1 MNLARRWIDPVM
13 KIPWQVVAEHTKTI
27 TGDHGLN
34 RDGDA
39 IVIWLLPA
47 RQTAFRRADI
57 KLQRTRPG
65 QNGQLHWRSPHRY
78 HQEGACLSAVND
90 IRGDTMATQ
99 PTLKGAWKITFL
111 LFLLMVVN
119 FADKIVVGLAG
130 VPIMTDLNLEPEQ
143 FGLLGSSFFFLFS
156 ISAIVVGFI
165 VNRIATRWVL
175 LVLATIWALAQFPM
189 VGTVSFTTLLIC
201 RVILGAGEG
210 PAAAVAIHSVYKW
223 FPDEKRALPT
233 AILSQGSAFGVI
245 LAVPSLNWLIVN
257 YSWHY
262 AFGALGV
269 VGLMWVVAW
278 SILGKEGPLVHTA
291 AMAAAEPRI
300 PYFRILTSRTFIGC
314 CAATFG
320 AYWALSLGLTW
331 FTPFI
336 VKGLGFSQQNA
347 GWISILPWI
356 SGAIVVLL
364 TGWVSQVLMARGVST
379 RSARGV
385 LGAVPLI
392 VGGLIIAV
400 LPHVE
405 GVGLQIA
412 LLVVG
417 SGLCGSIYVVCPP
430 MLGEF
435 TPVSQRG
442 AVIAIYGA
450 IYTLAGIIAPT
461 VMGSV
466 IQRAAVLLDGYMT
479 GFTINAV
486 ILVTSGLLGLLLL
499 QPNTERARLMGEEAT
514 QPKFA

>member
-1 MNLARRWIDPVM
+1 MI
-13 KIPWQVVAEHTKTI
+13 
-27 TGDHGLN
+27 
-34 RDGDA
+34 
-39 IVIWLLPA
+39 
-47 RQTAFRRADI
+47 
-57 KLQRTRPG
+57 
-65 QNGQLHWRSPHRY
+65 
-78 HQEGACLSAVND
+78 
-90 IRGDTMATQ
+90 TQ
-99 PTLKGAWKITFL
+99 PTPKGAWKITFL
-111 LFLLMVVN
+111 LFLFMLVN

-130 VPIMTDLNLEPEQ
+130 VPIMTELKLEPEQ

-175 LVLATIWALAQFPM
+175 LALAAIWALAQFPM
-189 VGTVSFTTLLIC
+189 VGTVGFTTLLIC

-210 PAAAVAIHSVYKW
+210 PAGSVAVHAIYKW
-223 FPDEKRALPT
+223 FPDEKRTLPT

-245 LAVPSLNWLIVN
+245 LAVPALNWVVVN

-262 AFGALGV
+262 AFGVLGV

-278 SILGKEGPLVHTA
+278 LILGEEGPLVQTV
-291 AMAAAEPRI
+291 AMAKADPHI
-300 PYFRILTSRTFIGC
+300 PYFRLLTSRTFVGC

-336 VKGLGFSQQNA
+336 INGLGFSQQDA
-347 GWISILPWI
+347 GWISILPWVF
-356 SGAIVVLL
+356 GAVVVLL
-364 TGWVSQVLMARGVST
+364 TGWISQVLVARGVST
-379 RSARGV
+379 RGARGV
-385 LGAVPLI
+385 LGSVPLI
-392 VGGLIIAV
+392 VGGSIIAV
-400 LPHVE
+400 LPHIA
-405 GVGLQIA
+405 VGWLQIA

-417 SGLCGSIYVVCPP
+417 SGLCGSIYVVCAP

-450 IYTLAGIIAPT
+450 IYTLAGIFAPA

-466 IQRAAVLLDGYMT
+466 IQHAATIFDGYMM

-486 ILVTSGLLGLLLL
+486 ILVASGLLGLALLW
-499 QPNTERARLMGEEAT
+499 PNTERARLMGQEAA